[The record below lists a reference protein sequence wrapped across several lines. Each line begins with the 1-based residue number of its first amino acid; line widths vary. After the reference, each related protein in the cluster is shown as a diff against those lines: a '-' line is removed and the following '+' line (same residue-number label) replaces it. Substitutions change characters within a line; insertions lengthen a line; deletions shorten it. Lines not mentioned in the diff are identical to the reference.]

1 MSGVELAGLVLA
13 VLPLVISALE
23 DYNDGLDPVKA
34 FVKWENYLPQY
45 IRKLRNQHVHYEQT
59 LRLLL
64 APITT
69 EYELAEMIAEPHGDL
84 WRDPTMAEKLRYKL
98 DESYDAYHHTIKDIE
113 KIMTTI
119 AEKLDLERAT
129 SVTRNDLEA
138 MLLAHGQPKV
148 AQKFEFRKRVKF
160 SMNKKKVKRLLEE
173 LDECNKELERFT
185 EKSEKLEP
193 YRKSSK
199 PSIAQKLQKI
209 QTYARV
215 LHNTLVDSF
224 SCSCKASHCANL
236 HLERRELHP
245 KASGRRPLPEPG
257 TIFTVSFTDKTG
269 SWMLRE
275 TQICCSEED
284 DDLSTKM
291 SSLHVHRPRRSV
303 SFSPTTPPPSPKPS
317 HSPLR
322 TVSEDSHYK
331 EVRDLC
337 HEIQSFEGGAKTCIG
352 FSMENG
358 RLRGAYPVPLNG
370 LRLSRK
376 AETVTLEE
384 ILKDGTKIRLSKKDR
399 YTLAVTVASSIL
411 QLHASPWVSD
421 NWSKRDIMFY
431 HTISAHR
438 SIDIET
444 PYVSQKLMPLPGSV
458 KPIGFSSKNT
468 TLLALGITLL
478 ELYFGKPCEQQMPEN
493 LYMGPDKSLALLCT
507 AHHWYESE
515 QEDLSAAFQGAIAH
529 CLRCF
534 ADPSGSLQDP
544 EFLQAAMEQ
553 IVLPLQ
559 DELYQFLGTR

>member
-1 MSGVELAGLVLA
+1 MWPAASVSAQTDENTRPTEQHLLLLIATMSGVELAGLVLA

-69 EYELAEMIAEPHGDL
+69 EYELAEMIAEPHGHQ
-84 WRDPTMAEKLRYKL
+84 WRDDAMAKKLMYKL
-98 DESYDAYHHTIKDIE
+98 DESYDAYHQTIKDIE

-119 AEKLDLERAT
+119 AEKLDLDRAST
-129 SVTRNDLEA
+129 VSRNDLEA
-138 MLLAHGQPKV
+138 MLLANGQPKPS
-148 AQKFEFRKRVKF
+148 QKFEFRKRVKF

-193 YRKSSK
+193 YRKNSK
-199 PSIAQKLQKI
+199 PSIALRLQKI

-215 LHNTLVDSF
+215 LHSSLGDAF

-236 HLERRELHP
+236 HLERRDLHP
-245 KASGRRPLPEPG
+245 KASGRRPVDDPG
-257 TIFTVSFTDKTG
+257 TIFTVSFMDN
-269 SWMLRE
+269 E
-275 TQICCSEED
+275 
-284 DDLSTKM
+284 
-291 SSLHVHRPRRSV
+291 SSH
-303 SFSPTTPPPSPKPS
+303 F
-317 HSPLR
+317 
-322 TVSEDSHYK
+322 K
-331 EVRDLC
+331 EVKDLC
-337 HEIQSFEGGAKTCIG
+337 YEMQSFEDGGKTCIG

-370 LRLSRK
+370 LRYSRM
-376 AETVTLEE
+376 AETVTLED
-384 ILKDGTKIRLSKKDR
+384 ILKDGAKIRLSKKDR
-399 YTLAVTVASSIL
+399 YSLAVTVASSIL
-411 QLHASPWVSD
+411 QLHASPWIGD

-431 HTISAHR
+431 HTISSHR
-438 SIDIET
+438 SIDIEN
-444 PYVSQKLMPLPGSV
+444 PHVSQKLMPLPGSV
-458 KPIGFSSKNT
+458 QPIGFSSKNT
-468 TLLALGITLL
+468 TLLALGIILL

-507 AHHWYESE
+507 AHRWYETD
-515 QEDLSAAFQGAIAH
+515 QEDLSAAFQSAIAH

-534 ADPSGSLQDP
+534 ADPSGSLQDSD
-544 EFLQAAMEQ
+544 FLQAAMEQ

-559 DELYQFLGTR
+559 DELCQFLGTR

>member
-69 EYELAEMIAEPHGDL
+69 EYELAEMIADPQGDL
-84 WRDPTMAEKLRYKL
+84 WKDPAMAKRLKYKL
-98 DESYDAYHHTIKDIE
+98 DESYDAYHQTIKDIE
-113 KIMTTI
+113 RIMTAI
-119 AEKLDLERAT
+119 AEKLDLERAS
-129 SVTRNDLEA
+129 SVSRNDLEA
-138 MLLAHGQPKV
+138 MLLANGQPKPT
-148 AQKFEFRKRVKF
+148 QKFEFKKRVRF

-199 PSIAQKLQKI
+199 PSIALRLQKI
-209 QTYARV
+209 QAYARV
-215 LHNTLVDSF
+215 LHNTLVDAF

-236 HLERRELHP
+236 HLENRDLHSQ
-245 KASGRRPLPEPG
+245 AGGRRPVDEPG
-257 TIFTVSFTDKTG
+257 TIFTVSFMGNSG
-269 SWMLRE
+269 SWVLRE

-291 SSLHVHRPRRSV
+291 SGLHVHRPRRSV
-303 SFSPTTPPPSPKPS
+303 SFSPATPPPPPKPS

-322 TVSEDSHYK
+322 TKSESSHFK
-331 EVRDLC
+331 EVKDLC
-337 HEIQSFEGGAKTCIG
+337 HEMQSFEGEGKARIG

-358 RLRGAYPVPLNG
+358 RLRGAYPVPLNS
-370 LRLSRK
+370 LRYSRK
-376 AETVTLEE
+376 AETVTLED
-384 ILKDGTKIRLSKKDR
+384 ILKDGAKVRLSKKDR
-399 YTLAVTVASSIL
+399 YSLAVTVASSIL
-411 QLHASPWVSD
+411 QLHASPWIGD
-421 NWSKRDIMFY
+421 DWSKRDILFY
-431 HTISAHR
+431 HTASSHR
-438 SIDIET
+438 SIDVEN
-444 PYVSQKLMPLPGSV
+444 PHVSQKLMPLPGSV

-468 TLLALGITLL
+468 TLLALGIILL

-493 LYMGPDKSLALLCT
+493 LNMGPNKSLALLCT
-507 AHHWYESE
+507 AHHWYETD

-534 ADPSGSLQDP
+534 ADPSGSLQDS

-559 DELYQFLGTR
+559 DELYQFLGTK

>member
-129 SVTRNDLEA
+129 SITRNDLEA

-185 EKSEKLEP
+185 EKSERLEP

-209 QTYARV
+209 QT
-215 LHNTLVDSF
+215 
-224 SCSCKASHCANL
+224 
-236 HLERRELHP
+236 
-245 KASGRRPLPEPG
+245 
-257 TIFTVSFTDKTG
+257 
-269 SWMLRE
+269 
-275 TQICCSEED
+275 
-284 DDLSTKM
+284 
-291 SSLHVHRPRRSV
+291 
-303 SFSPTTPPPSPKPS
+303 
-317 HSPLR
+317 
-322 TVSEDSHYK
+322 
-331 EVRDLC
+331 
-337 HEIQSFEGGAKTCIG
+337 
-352 FSMENG
+352 
-358 RLRGAYPVPLNG
+358 LRGAYPVPLNG

-544 EFLQAAMEQ
+544 DFLQAAMEQ